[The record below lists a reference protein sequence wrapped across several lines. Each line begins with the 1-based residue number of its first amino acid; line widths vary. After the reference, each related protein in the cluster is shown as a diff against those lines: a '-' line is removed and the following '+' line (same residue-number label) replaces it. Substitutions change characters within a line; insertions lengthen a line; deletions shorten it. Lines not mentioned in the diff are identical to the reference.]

1 MRRVLPFAFAA
12 VALVGCTMGAAEQGP
27 AAPKPGTGEPAACDA
42 DRATAY
48 VGRPGD
54 AIAEEARAAAR
65 ARAVRVIRPNQ
76 AVTMDFRPDR
86 LNIETDDGGIVLSLR
101 CG

>member
-1 MRRVLPFAFAA
+1 
-12 VALVGCTMGAAEQGP
+12 
-27 AAPKPGTGEPAACDA
+27 
-42 DRATAY
+42 
-48 VGRPGD
+48 GD

>member
-1 MRRVLPFAFAA
+1 MMRISLVAFAA
-12 VALVGCTMGAAEQGP
+12 VGLAGCTTGAAEQGP
-27 AAPKPGTGEPAACDA
+27 AASLPDAALPAACDA
-42 DRATAY
+42 ERATAY
-48 VGRPGD
+48 IGRPGD
-54 AIAEEARAAAR
+54 AIAEEARAAAG

-86 LNIETDDGGIVLSLR
+86 LNIETDDSGVVLKVR